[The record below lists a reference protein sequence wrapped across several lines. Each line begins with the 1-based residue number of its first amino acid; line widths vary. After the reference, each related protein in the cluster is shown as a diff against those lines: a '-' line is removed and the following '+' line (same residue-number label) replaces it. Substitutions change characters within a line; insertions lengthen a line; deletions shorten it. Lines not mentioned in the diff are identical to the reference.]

1 MLAIRLRR
9 VGSKKRP
16 YFRVVVIEAAN
27 PRDGSFVEILGH
39 YNPRSKPAMVKVDRE
54 RLQHWIEKGARPSDT
69 VRTLIARHL
78 TVPAVAGPGT
88 GAAAP
93 ADGPAA
99 PRSPGESP
107 AAP

>member
-16 YFRVVVIEAAN
+16 YFRVVVIEASN

-39 YNPRSKPAMVKVDRE
+39 YNPKSKPAVVKVDRA

-69 VRTLIARHL
+69 VRTLVARHL
-78 TVPAVAGPGT
+78 TAPAGASSTAGPGT
-88 GAAAP
+88 
-93 ADGPAA
+93 PAA
-99 PRSPGESP
+99 ESP
-107 AAP
+107 AAS